1 MTDPE
6 MMPRLPLGMGVRE
19 GKVAY
24 EVPRFTPSDEYF
36 TVSAQPSKITFH
48 DGSPA
53 RFSYSLTLESEPTTE
68 HKGVCESLAVP
79 AVADSSGEELQ
90 FTRQPYSEQ
99 QAASF
104 IIDRAIV
111 TRTKSEDIAIANEK
125 RRHQRRTRGFQ
136 FGAVAIVASS
146 LLTAGVELAGDEFTD
161 VEGSILL
168 VIMLGAM
175 FSSVQSGMELVKA
188 HYDHKSFLE
197 NKKSAE
203 DIQRFVKVSRE
214 RGLRRVRTLEHPSDT
229 PNISSDH
236 QN

>member
-6 MMPRLPLGMGVRE
+6 IMSRFPLGMGVRD
-19 GKVAY
+19 GKVAH
-24 EVPRFTPSDEYF
+24 EVPRSTPSDEYF
-36 TVSAQPSKITFH
+36 TVSAKPNGIIFH
-48 DGSPA
+48 DRSPA
-53 RFSYSLTLESEPTTE
+53 SFNYSLTLESEPTTE
-68 HKGVCESLAVP
+68 HKGVSESLAVP

-111 TRTKSEDIAIANEK
+111 TRTKREDIAIANEK

-136 FGAVAIVASS
+136 FGAVATIASG
-146 LLTAGVELAGDEFTD
+146 LLMAGIELTGDEFTD
-161 VEGSILL
+161 VEGSVLL
-168 VIMLGAM
+168 MIMLGAM
-175 FSSVQSGMELVKA
+175 FSSVESGMELVKA
-188 HYDHKSFLE
+188 HYHHKSFLE

-203 DIQRFVKVSRE
+203 DIQRFVKASRE
-214 RGLRRVRTLEHPSDT
+214 RGLRRVRTLEHPLDA
-229 PNISSDH
+229 PNISSEH